1 MMNAITG
8 EGQIDIHHNNDA
20 IIESEIMLEQTGA
33 VKIEVHFQMNLDH
46 HHYYYYYCVR
56 TL

>member
-33 VKIEVHFQMNLDH
+33 VKIEVHFLMNLDSFFSSSLFKLL
-46 HHYYYYYCVR
+46 R
-56 TL
+56 